1 MESSKLFVTGASGLI
16 GAEVCRLAVAMG
28 HEVLGLSLH
37 GAPEPEEPWH
47 RGVAWI
53 EGDVL
58 DPEPWR
64 SLLTGC
70 EALVHCV
77 GLGSAQ
83 FDDES
88 ATDRILGDAPVA
100 VWREARRAK
109 VEKFVFLSTAENL
122 PFASRAYLD
131 AKMRAEATIA
141 AGELPYAFLRPGLVW
156 GPQRPLGKATE
167 RLLSIV
173 TESKLP
179 GVQALERLT
188 PLRVERVAMAA
199 LRAALEPSIEGVLG
213 HDEIEYIGDA
223 MMIQ

>member
-1 MESSKLFVTGASGLI
+1 MENSKLFVTGASGLI
-16 GAEVCRLAVAMG
+16 GSEVCRLAVAMG

-37 GAPEPEEPWH
+37 GAPAPEEPWH
-47 RGVAWI
+47 RGVTWI

-64 SLLTGC
+64 ALLDGC

-77 GLGSAQ
+77 GVGNAQ
-83 FDDES
+83 FDD
-88 ATDRILGDAPVA
+88 ADAADRILGDAPVTA
-100 VWREARRAK
+100 WREAKRAG
-109 VEKFVFLSTAENL
+109 VEKFVFLSTSTRL
-122 PFASRAYLD
+122 PFASREYLD

-179 GVQALERLT
+179 GASTLERAR

-199 LRAALEPSIEGVLG
+199 LRAALEDTIDGVLE
-213 HDEIEYIGDA
+213 HEEIEHIGDA